1 MTYIAPLN
9 LNETDAAVA
18 ATLTAVKAKIGMIPN
33 LYSTLAKSP
42 TAFNGYMQLN
52 QINTSGNLS
61 ASEREIIALASSQ
74 ANSCHYCLSA
84 HTLMGKGAGLT
95 QEQMLNARAGHG
107 STPRDAAIAAFA
119 KALVESRGHVEPAI
133 LDQFKADGL
142 SEADLL
148 EIIGNVVAMTF
159 SNYANN
165 IARTAID
172 FPVVEVKLPA

>member
-9 LNETDAAVA
+9 LNETDAAIA
-18 ATLTAVKAKIGMIPN
+18 TTLTAVKAKIGMIPN

-42 TAFNGYMQLN
+42 AAFNGYMQLN

-133 LDQFKADGL
+133 LDQFKAAGL